1 MGIRPVMVVVL
12 KGDHALGYY
21 DFETGKELGRVG
33 VDPFPHEFTLD
44 PEGRKAYLAHFG
56 VALAEDHGPGGHT
69 VSVVDL
75 AARRRAETV
84 ECGEYRRPH
93 DVAFDSA
100 GRLYVL
106 SEGAGRLLV
115 LDDPASRRIDRV
127 LPTGGEGSH
136 KLTVLADGSVAFSSN
151 MYSNTLSALFPLEPH
166 RPPVVIPV
174 GKRPE
179 GSVLDPEE
187 RQLFVMNREDARISV
202 VDVRRLSVSRTIAV
216 PPGPVRVW
224 RTPEGTLLVALY
236 HDRSLAVLDPSG
248 GLTVR
253 VPLPERPI
261 SVGYHAPTRTALLST
276 HAHEVCCVDVTRGR
290 LVRAIKTGLD
300 PDPLVVVPLEA

>member
-1 MGIRPVMVVVL
+1 MAAGAVMAVVL
-12 KGDHALGYY
+12 KGEHALGYY
-21 DFETGKELGRVG
+21 DFETGAELGRVA

-44 PEGRKAYLAHFG
+44 PEGRRAYLAHFG

-75 AARRRAETV
+75 AARRRVGTV

-93 DVAFDSA
+93 DVAFDAA

-115 LDDPASRRIDRV
+115 LDDPASGRIDRV
-127 LPTGGEGSH
+127 LPTGGDGSH
-136 KLTVLADGSVAFSSN
+136 KLAVLASGAVAFSSN
-151 MYSNTLSALFPLEPH
+151 MYSNTVSALFPQEPE

-174 GKRPE
+174 GRRPE
-179 GSVLDPEE
+179 GSVFDPEE
-187 RQLFVMNREDARISV
+187 RRLFVMNREDAQISV
-202 VDVRRLSVSRTIAV
+202 VDVGRLSVTATIAV

-224 RTPEGTLLVALY
+224 RTPEGCLLVALY
-236 HDRSLAVLDPSG
+236 HDRSLAVLDPAGRVSM
-248 GLTVR
+248 R

-261 SVGYHAPTRTALLST
+261 SIGYHAPSRTALLST
-276 HAHEVCCVDVTRGR
+276 HAHEVCCVDLACGTLART
-290 LVRAIKTGLD
+290 IKTGRD
-300 PDPLVVVPLEA
+300 PDPMVVLS